1 MVTKV
6 LNEDLSDLLF
16 RTLFSLIFLVLGAEH
31 LFHDDLIQRMMPEM
45 LPAKRILSI
54 CCGLLLLSCGMLIL
68 IGYQVKTAA
77 SLLALFI
84 LVVTT
89 AVHLP
94 ALFGPAL
101 GIPEEWRW
109 LWDVFQR
116 SNFIKNVCL
125 LGVCIHLLHH
135 KVGKFSLEKILK
147 T

>member
-1 MVTKV
+1 MITKA

-31 LFHDDLIQRMMPEM
+31 IFHDELIQRMMPDF
-45 LPAKRILSI
+45 LPAKRMLSVI
-54 CCGLLLLSCGMLIL
+54 CGVLLLSCGLLIL
-68 IGYQVKTAA
+68 IGYQVRAAA
-77 SLLALFI
+77 SVLALFI
-84 LVVTT
+84 LVVTIT
-89 AVHLP
+89 VHLP

-125 LGVCIHLLHH
+125 LGVCFHLLHH
-135 KVGKFSLEKILK
+135 KVGKYSLEKILRK
-147 T
+147 